1 MTSEIDLT
9 GQARKMGRNAGLKND
24 GTLDS
29 VHSVSGTEL
38 QEGSI
43 LARTTQPDVPD
54 SKGLGDTERA
64 KYKKTGKTYY
74 VRQISYF
81 LRLTGFLFVFDQYK
95 WF

>member
-1 MTSEIDLT
+1 MTSDGDLT

-54 SKGLGDTERA
+54 SKGLETLKGLNIIRLVKLTE
-64 KYKKTGKTYY
+64 
-74 VRQISYF
+74 
-81 LRLTGFLFVFDQYK
+81 
-95 WF
+95 